1 VNQQVGSGEALLT
14 LAGDGGGQAVERLR
28 LFIPAGEMNRIR
40 TGDEVAVAPPGGFSI
55 VRMRLTPLEGEAATL
70 PVGLIAHQE
79 YKGIALPTFYC
90 ARIALP
96 AGSPRLALGTV
107 GVAKVFGAR
116 RSVASRAAEVVV
128 DVLRAHVW

>member
-1 VNQQVGSGEALLT
+1 
-14 LAGDGGGQAVERLR
+14 
-28 LFIPAGEMNRIR
+28 M
-40 TGDEVAVAPPGGFSI
+40 
-55 VRMRLTPLEGEAATL
+55 
-70 PVGLIAHQE
+70 
-79 YKGIALPTFYC
+79 
-90 ARIALP
+90 ALP